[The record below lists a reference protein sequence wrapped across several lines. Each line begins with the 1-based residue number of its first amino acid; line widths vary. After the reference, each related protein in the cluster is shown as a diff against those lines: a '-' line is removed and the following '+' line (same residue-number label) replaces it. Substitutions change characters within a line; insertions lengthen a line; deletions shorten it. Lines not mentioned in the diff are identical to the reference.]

1 MRREVDGAMKVSI
14 SSLRASLRR
23 DLAKTLYAEK
33 HDERHLDQ
41 GITFGTSQA
50 SA

>member
-1 MRREVDGAMKVSI
+1 MIVSI
-14 SSLRASLRR
+14 PFLRAVLRR

-41 GITFGTSQA
+41 GIAFGTSEA